1 MEALEPPAAPH
12 GLNSDDGRACPWCES
27 RDTERIGEWGPQLL
41 TEQWVCRNCRTP
53 FERIRRDP

>member
-1 MEALEPPAAPH
+1 M
-12 GLNSDDGRACPWCES
+12 NSDDGRACPWCES